1 VKPITRKALAILVAL
16 MCGLAA
22 YSSAFAETEGE
33 GARPVAKVEE
43 TAEPVAEEPSRPEV
57 DPREFFEGLEVM
69 EVDELTFKIV
79 KFEAVAEN
87 ATIDEPHFKAIVL
100 FQNNSPYS
108 IRTPAT
114 AIELSD
120 KGFNSLAVHYVKLDT
135 TLKPGESKWVP
146 VEFPSLV
153 ELTAGASM
161 KGIKGATTDYLYGER
176 VNDASEITKA
186 GTYVFVNS
194 KRVNAKVSDSS
205 GYQYLPT
212 KSLMEALG
220 FKYTWTAKTSTFVAV
235 KDNLKIENKVGTR
248 NVKANGKIV
257 KLDGQQSAFL
267 NKVPSLSVNALPL
280 ISGNWVLNKGFH
292 GKITIITVADQSLMK
307 Y

>member
-1 VKPITRKALAILVAL
+1 MKRISKRALSVLIAL
-16 MCGLAA
+16 MCSLAV
-22 YSSAFAETEGE
+22 YSSAFAESEGE
-33 GARPVAKVEE
+33 VAQPVVKAEE
-43 TAEPVAEEPSRPEV
+43 TAEPEAEEQSRKEV
-57 DPREFFEGLEVM
+57 DPREFFEDLEIM

-87 ATIDEPHFKAIVL
+87 AKINEPHFKAIVL

-120 KGFNSLAVHYVKLDT
+120 KGFNSLAVHYVKLDS
-135 TLKPGESKWVP
+135 TLKPGESKWAT
-146 VEFPSLV
+146 VEFPSLI

-161 KGIKGATTDYLYGER
+161 KGVKGATTDYLYGER

-186 GTYVFVNS
+186 GIYVFVNS

-280 ISGNWVLNKGFH
+280 ISSDWVLNKGYH

-307 Y
+307 F